1 MEAQIKL
8 IARLEAER
16 TQMSEKLD
24 SIPGGE
30 LNREQKVEVIN
41 LNMQVH
47 KLDERVHSAEVQID
61 VHKKKIKE
69 MEKNIAD
76 IRAKTFVQRLL
87 RR

>member
-1 MEAQIKL
+1 MWKHKL
-8 IARLEAER
+8 RAER

-24 SIPGGE
+24 SIPEGE
-30 LNREQKVEVIN
+30 LNREEKVEVIN

-69 MEKNIAD
+69 MEKNVVE
-76 IRAKTFVQRLL
+76 IRAKTFLQRLL